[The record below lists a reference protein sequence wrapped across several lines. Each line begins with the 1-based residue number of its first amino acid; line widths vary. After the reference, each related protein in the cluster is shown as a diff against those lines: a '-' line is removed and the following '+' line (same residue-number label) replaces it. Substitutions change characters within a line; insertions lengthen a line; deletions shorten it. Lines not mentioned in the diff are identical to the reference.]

1 MRCGVGVSC
10 GGVADFHI
18 RKVIW
23 WGAWWGPCGVD
34 VGSMWGPYGSEQR
47 WVGSTEV
54 VWGGLGKSGV
64 WGVSG
69 DEWDVPVSIFR

>member
-23 WGAWWGPCGVD
+23 WGPWWGPCRVGVGFD
-34 VGSMWGPYGSEQR
+34 VGSI
-47 WVGSTEV
+47 WV
-54 VWGGLGKSGV
+54 
-64 WGVSG
+64 
-69 DEWDVPVSIFR
+69 